1 MKKIKLTEEE
11 IQTIKKAQSDNNI
24 IRVELGRIAITRIEL
39 DVNENN
45 LKTALVNLRNSETE
59 LNKALTAKYGTGTI
73 DLASGEITITTPP
86 TASSESAPEELQKI
100 DEADESN

>member
-11 IQTIKKAQSDNNI
+11 IQTINKAQSDNNI

-59 LNKALTAKYGTGTI
+59 LNKTLTAKYGTGTI
-73 DLASGEITITTPP
+73 DLASGEITIKTAA
-86 TASSESAPEELQKI
+86 TASTEPAPKELQKI